1 MPEQPQVERAS
12 ELNLPKGNDVCDVS
26 IINSTCDIVVPPSTL
41 IEPQIEGHEYLN
53 LPTYAFYIKNRRTGK
68 QVLFD
73 MGSRT
78 DWQNLVPSVV
88 DTLNHRI
95 PGLKIEK
102 EVPGKVPAE
111 ISAKYAADLV
121 LQTSSKPAA
130 SISTTSKPSS

>member
-1 MPEQPQVERAS
+1 MPEQPQAGRAS

-53 LPTYAFYIKNRRTGK
+53 LPTYAFHIKNRRTGE

-78 DWQNLVPSVV
+78 DWQNLVPSIV
-88 DTLNHRI
+88 DTLTNRV
-95 PGLKIEK
+95 PGLKIER
-102 EVPGKVPAE
+102 EVHGK
-111 ISAKYAADLV
+111 
-121 LQTSSKPAA
+121 
-130 SISTTSKPSS
+130 ISTEILEILLS